1 MFDGTDLSMAYGT
14 SLGGGGGG
22 QFGNALGGSQGGHG
36 HGEGIETQGFLLS
49 GNGANVQ
56 MPPPPQNT
64 STDSIVLPPPAEAA
78 TSHAIPPDTPYYP
91 PQAMYA
97 KGGAMRAAV
106 SDSMWDK
113 MGNRKYDVL
122 KLVVLSLVIL
132 LAMSS
137 DRVVNYYLSKY
148 LTAGLFTTTQ
158 EFFVRLSYP
167 LIVLLLLWW
176 IKAMSS

>member
-1 MFDGTDLSMAYGT
+1 M
-14 SLGGGGGG
+14 
-22 QFGNALGGSQGGHG
+22 
-36 HGEGIETQGFLLS
+36 ETQGFLLA

-97 KGGAMRAAV
+97 KGGSPMRAQ

-113 MGNRKYDVL
+113 MGSRKYDVL

-158 EFFVRLSYP
+158 VFFVRQRFP
-167 LIVLLLLWW
+167 LFVLLLLWW

>member
-14 SLGGGGGG
+14 SLAGGSGN
-22 QFGNALGGSQGGHG
+22 FGNALGGASHNDHG
-36 HGEGIETQGFLLS
+36 AESQGFLLA

-56 MPPPPQNT
+56 LPPPPQNT
-64 STDSIVLPPPAEAA
+64 STDSIVMPPETAS
-78 TSHAIPPDTPYYP
+78 TSHAMPPEVPYYP
-91 PQAMYA
+91 PQAMYN
-97 KGGAMRAAV
+97 KGGSYTRPQT
-106 SDSMWDK
+106 DSMWDK

-148 LTAGLFTTTQ
+148 LTGGLFTTTQ

-167 LIVLLLLWW
+167 LLVLLLLWW